1 MKISK
6 SEFDS
11 IVRGTGAI
19 AEAAVA
25 KALAPL
31 AAKIAMLE
39 AQNAALT
46 ETVKSLRQEQSL
58 AAMTPDSIRR
68 RYDALQ

>member
-1 MKISK
+1 MKISQK
-6 SEFDS
+6 EFDA
-11 IVRGTGAI
+11 IVRGTGAV
-19 AEAAVA
+19 AEAVVA

-58 AAMTPDSIRR
+58 AAMTPDALRA
-68 RYDALQ
+68 RYAALQ